1 MNDMKKKQPLHKET
15 DHNVESSKDNIT
27 EEQENKSLEQHEVHE
42 GEFNPESVNLELDL
56 VQRIADLESQLAA
69 EKENFLRKYAEMENY
84 KKRLEMQKIQAYEMA
99 RVDSVTRFLPV
110 YDDLQR
116 SIEAASKVQDLDQTF
131 IEGVKMVAGKFSDV
145 LDHYG
150 LQRIDEIMVP
160 FNYELHEALIRQKH
174 DDPAVQPN
182 TVTMMLEPGYKLGER
197 VIRHAKV
204 IVSE

>member
-1 MNDMKKKQPLHKET
+1 MKKKQPLHKET
-15 DHNVESSKDNIT
+15 DHNVESSKDTMT
-27 EEQENKSLEQHEVHE
+27 EEQDNKSLDQHEVQE

-84 KKRLEMQKIQAYEMA
+84 KKRLEMQKMQAYEMA
-99 RVDSVTRFLPV
+99 RIDSLTRFLPV

-116 SIEAASKVQDLDQTF
+116 SIEAASKVQDLDPTF
-131 IEGVKMVAGKFSDV
+131 IDGVKMVAGKFSDV

-150 LQRIDEIMVP
+150 LKRIDEIMVP
-160 FNYELHEALIRQKH
+160 FNYEFHEALMRQKH
-174 DDPAVQPN
+174 EDPSVQPN
-182 TVTMMLEPGYKLGER
+182 TVIMMLEPGYKLGDR

-204 IVSE
+204 MVSE

>member
-1 MNDMKKKQPLHKET
+1 MKKKQKLNKEA
-15 DHNVESSKDNIT
+15 DNNVESSKDTMT
-27 EEQENKSLEQHEVHE
+27 EEQDSKTLEQHEVHE
-42 GEFNPESVNLELDL
+42 GEFNAEATHTELDL

-84 KKRLEMQKIQAYEMA
+84 KKRLETQKLQAYESA
-99 RVDSVTRFLPV
+99 RVDSLTRFLPI

-116 SIEAASKVQDLDQTF
+116 SLEAASKLESVDKTF
-131 IEGVKMVAGKFSDV
+131 LEGIKMVSGKFSDV
-145 LDHYG
+145 LGQYG

-160 FNYELHEALIRQKH
+160 FNYELHEALMRQKH

-182 TVTMMLEPGYKLGER
+182 TVIMMLEPGYKMGDR

-204 IVSE
+204 MVSE

>member
-1 MNDMKKKQPLHKET
+1 MKDMKKKQPLHKET
-15 DHNVESSKDNIT
+15 DHNVESSKDIMT
-27 EEQENKSLEQHEVHE
+27 EEQDNKSLEQHEVQD

-84 KKRLEMQKIQAYEMA
+84 KKRLESQKLQAYESA
-99 RVDSVTRFLPV
+99 RVDSLTRFLPV

-116 SIEAASKVQDLDQTF
+116 SIDAASKVEALDRTF
-131 IEGVKMVAGKFSDV
+131 LEGIIMVAGKFSDV
-145 LDHYG
+145 LEHYG

-160 FNYELHEALIRQKH
+160 FNYELHEALMRQKH

-182 TVTMMLEPGYKLGER
+182 TVTMMLEPGYKLGDR

-204 IVSE
+204 MVSE

>member
-1 MNDMKKKQPLHKET
+1 MKKKQPLHKET

>member
-1 MNDMKKKQPLHKET
+1 MKKKQPLHKET
-15 DHNVESSKDNIT
+15 DHNLEPSKDIMT
-27 EEQENKSLEQHEVHE
+27 EEQDNKSLEQHELHE

-182 TVTMMLEPGYKLGER
+182 TVTMMLEPGYKLGDR

-204 IVSE
+204 MVSE

>member
-1 MNDMKKKQPLHKET
+1 MKKKQPLHKET
-15 DHNVESSKDNIT
+15 DHNVESSKDIMT
-27 EEQENKSLEQHEVHE
+27 EEQDNKSLEQHEVHE

-84 KKRLEMQKIQAYEMA
+84 KKRLESQKLQAYESA
-99 RVDSVTRFLPV
+99 RIDSLTRFLPV

-116 SIEAASKVQDLDQTF
+116 SIDAASKVEALDRTF
-131 IEGVKMVAGKFSDV
+131 LDGIIMVAGKFSDV
-145 LDHYG
+145 LEHYG

-160 FNYELHEALIRQKH
+160 FNYELHEALMRQKH

-182 TVTMMLEPGYKLGER
+182 TVTMMLEPGYKLGDR

-204 IVSE
+204 MVSE